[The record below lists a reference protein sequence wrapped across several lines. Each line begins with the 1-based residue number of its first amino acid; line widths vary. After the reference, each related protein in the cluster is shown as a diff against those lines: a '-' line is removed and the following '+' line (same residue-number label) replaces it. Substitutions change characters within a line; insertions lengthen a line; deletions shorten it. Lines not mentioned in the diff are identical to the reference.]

1 MTKLQEIQVR
11 ESEIREKLNG
21 LLAKDERTDAED
33 QELRDLTAESLKLQP
48 QIRAAMVAESDEE
61 RRAREAVAAAGGV
74 TDPETRE
81 RLELRERSTLGG
93 FLLARLEGRLPA
105 GAEAEYGAS
114 LAVKP
119 GDIPLDLFEVDRA
132 RVEARQR
139 ALETRADAV
148 TPAPATG
155 QGATLAPIQP
165 FVFADSIA
173 PRLGIDMPSVGS
185 GNYSEATI
193 STALTAAA
201 KNKGDAQE
209 STAAALTPVTA
220 SPRRISGRLSIT
232 MEDVAQI
239 GVGNFEAALRQNAR
253 AVLAD
258 AYDSQCIN
266 GDGQAPNV
274 EGLIKQLT
282 DPANPTSVAG
292 FDDFVE
298 AFAEQI
304 DGLWASTMREI
315 SIVANVDAYKLSAT
329 KFRDRVIDTGQ
340 RGGVSLGDTSAA
352 DYLAQHTGGWWTN
365 KRMPATA
372 SNIARGIVRRMGRPG
387 LRTAS
392 HPVWA
397 NVAIDDIYS
406 DSGSGTRHFSLHVLC
421 GSKVLIVQPAAYG
434 LVEYKVS

>member
-1 MTKLQEIQVR
+1 MTKVHKLQ
-11 ESEIREKLNG
+11 IR
-21 LLAKDERTDAED
+21 
-33 QELRDLTAESLKLQP
+33 QSELRETINKLLNTPSGERGENYDTELREATAEAQKLE
-48 QIRAAMVAESDEE
+48 IELRAALVAEEDTDRE
-61 RRAREAVAAAGGV
+61 AREAAEAAGV
-74 TDPETRE
+74 DPETRE
-81 RLELRERSTLGG
+81 RLELRSRATLGG
-93 FLLARLEGRLPA
+93 FLLSALQGRLPG
-105 GAEAEYGAS
+105 GAEAEYAAACG
-114 LAVKP
+114 VTDGFP
-119 GDIPLDLFEVDRA
+119 VDLFEQDRPA
-132 RVEARQR
+132 P
-139 ALETRADAV
+139 ETRADAV
-148 TPAPATG
+148 SPAPATG

-173 PRLGIDMPSVGS
+173 PRLGIQMPQVGS

-193 STALTAAA
+193 TTALTAAA

-209 STAAALTPVTA
+209 SMAAAITPVTA
-220 SPRRISGRLSIT
+220 SPRRISARLSVA

-239 GVGNFEAALRQNAR
+239 GVGNFEAALRENAR
-253 AVLAD
+253 AVLSD
-258 AYDSQCIN
+258 AYDAQCIN
-266 GDGQAPNV
+266 GDGTAPNV
-274 EGLIKQLT
+274 DGLVNQLT
-282 DPANPTSVAG
+282 DPANPATVAG
-292 FDDFVE
+292 FDDFVT
-298 AFAEQI
+298 AFADQI

-315 SIVANVDAYKLSAT
+315 AIVANVDAYKLSAK
-329 KFRDRVIDTGQ
+329 KFRDRVIDTAQ

-352 DYLAQHTGGWWTN
+352 DYLAQHTGGWWTS

-434 LVEYKVS
+434 LVEFKVS